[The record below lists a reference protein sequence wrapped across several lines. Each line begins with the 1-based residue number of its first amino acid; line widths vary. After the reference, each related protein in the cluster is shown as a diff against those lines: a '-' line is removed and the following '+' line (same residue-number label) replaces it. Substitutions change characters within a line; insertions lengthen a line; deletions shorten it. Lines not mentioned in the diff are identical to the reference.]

1 MMSNDPKEFEIED
14 GDWVFWANF
23 DPPPSGLTHEFLAT
37 SHGTYARRR
46 PVVKETDG
54 RWQAITPSEHRL
66 QQDTHEFL
74 EMDGGKVYSRPKRE
88 SPMDRLKRI
97 TSIEEAKAI
106 AQESLGCASIPD
118 DEQQWRNEADY
129 REGWRFL
136 NDVSGTPSEATHEF
150 KIRSSD
156 GRYLCKPKAA
166 PPPLRSAEAKATALE
181 VRRDHHVDR
190 RGNEHSVHGP
200 DGLRI
205 FAGRGSAAGHRA
217 SIMAA
222 ALNGD
227 MADVEFWLRLSRGE
241 Q

>member
-1 MMSNDPKEFEIED
+1 MSNTSNNWIVWLDRSVPF
-14 GDWVFWANF
+14 
-23 DPPPSGLTHEFLAT
+23 PPVNTHETIINDSGAAFVRKRAVPL
-37 SHGTYARRR
+37 HVERMIVDKKLR
-46 PVVKETDG
+46 D
-54 RWQAITPSEHRL
+54 
-66 QQDTHEFL
+66 
-74 EMDGGKVYSRPKRE
+74 SRPKRE

-166 PPPLRSAEAKATALE
+166 PPPRRSAEAKATALE

-217 SIMAA
+217 NIIAA
-222 ALNGD
+222 ALNGEL
-227 MADVEFWLRLSRGE
+227 ADVEFWLRLSRGDE
-241 Q
+241 